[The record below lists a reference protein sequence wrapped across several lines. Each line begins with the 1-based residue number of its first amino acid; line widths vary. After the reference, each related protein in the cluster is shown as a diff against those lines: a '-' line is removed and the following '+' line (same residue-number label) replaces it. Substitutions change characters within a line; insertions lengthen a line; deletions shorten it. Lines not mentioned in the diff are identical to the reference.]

1 MNPQL
6 LEGVK
11 TKNNGEL
18 VSPAIP
24 SELSELVEGGAGI
37 DMGHLKGRWVLL
49 HIDLDGKCSQ
59 ACEKSVH
66 ILGQLKVLLNKDSKR
81 FKRVYLAK
89 TTEKVNVLLLN
100 DTDLTVYSWST
111 EHIEKLSELV
121 EGLIDGD
128 MLLLD
133 PLGNIMMKYKENAD
147 PYGVQKDLKL
157 LFKASQIG

>member
-6 LEGVK
+6 LEGVE

-18 VSPAIP
+18 ISPAIP
-24 SELSELVEGGAGI
+24 SELSEFIEGGSDI

-59 ACEKSVH
+59 ACIKSVH
-66 ILGQLKVLLNKDSKR
+66 ILGQLKVLLNKNSKR

-89 TTEKVNVLLLN
+89 TTEKVNALLLN
-100 DTDLTVYSWST
+100 DADLSVYSWST

-133 PLGNIMMKYKENAD
+133 PLGNIMMKYQENAD
-147 PYGVQKDLKL
+147 PYGIQKDLKL